1 VWAST
6 RHKGLITHKF
16 ADLRR
21 SRNVNMKY
29 ENEDGGNKSDVRG
42 SVGSFMK
49 ASIIVLDGL
58 LCLVAAVESHFA
70 LSPLAS
76 LPPVSP
82 RLSFA
87 ILFISLVLSTSFS
100 TSFSLSLSLCLSC
113 LLNPSPSLLCF
124 LIGDVDGNIRAIR
137 TRIWFSHGEKAL
149 CLAFCSCR
157 FDSRQLVI
165 LLFFPVEVG
174 NTHGPDGFI
183 DAKIVVTVPAASN

>member
-1 VWAST
+1 MWAST

-76 LPPVSP
+76 LSPPAVSP
-82 RLSFA
+82 RFSFA
-87 ILFISLVLSTSFS
+87 ILFISLVLSI
-100 TSFSLSLSLCLSC
+100 SFSLSLVYSTR
-113 LLNPSPSLLCF
+113 PLLCPAF
-124 LIGDVDGNIRAIR
+124 SSETSTGTSARFAREFGSLTARKHFVLSFVAVVLI
-137 TRIWFSHGEKAL
+137 HG
-149 CLAFCSCR
+149 
-157 FDSRQLVI
+157 
-165 LLFFPVEVG
+165 G
-174 NTHGPDGFI
+174 
-183 DAKIVVTVPAASN
+183 

>member
-1 VWAST
+1 MWAST

-76 LPPVSP
+76 LSLPPPISP

-87 ILFISLVLSTSFS
+87 ILFISLFLSTSFS
-100 TSFSLSLSLCLSC
+100 LLSTRTA
-113 LLNPSPSLLCF
+113 PPLLCPAF
-124 LIGDVDGNIRAIR
+124 SSETSTGTSARFAREFGSLTARRHFVLPFVAVVLI
-137 TRIWFSHGEKAL
+137 HG
-149 CLAFCSCR
+149 S
-157 FDSRQLVI
+157 
-165 LLFFPVEVG
+165 
-174 NTHGPDGFI
+174 
-183 DAKIVVTVPAASN
+183 